1 MERREAI
8 RHRSRRFLLITGI
21 IEVVLEAGSIILIV
35 LLGYH
40 GFAAGEMGTMI
51 GMFSVSVLLFLL
63 PFTAARLSAVLGLRK
78 DKSWAY
84 VVTLFL
90 SALILLA
97 GFFALPSF
105 PLLFLLLLLYA
116 AGTGW
121 AAAVC
126 LRRLAREHHERGR
139 TGREGPGRK

>member
-1 MERREAI
+1 MERKEAD
-8 RHRSRRFLLITGI
+8 RHRPRRFLLITGI
-21 IEVVLEAGSIILIV
+21 AEGVLEAGSIILIV

-40 GFAAGEMGTMI
+40 GFVAGEMGTML

-63 PFTAARLSAVLGLRK
+63 PFAAARLGAVLGIRK
-78 DKSWAY
+78 DKPWAY

-97 GFFALPSF
+97 GFFALPAF
-105 PLLFLLLLLYA
+105 PLLFFLLLLYA

-121 AAAVC
+121 AAGVC
-126 LRRLAREHHERGR
+126 LRRSGREHP
-139 TGREGPGRK
+139 EGE